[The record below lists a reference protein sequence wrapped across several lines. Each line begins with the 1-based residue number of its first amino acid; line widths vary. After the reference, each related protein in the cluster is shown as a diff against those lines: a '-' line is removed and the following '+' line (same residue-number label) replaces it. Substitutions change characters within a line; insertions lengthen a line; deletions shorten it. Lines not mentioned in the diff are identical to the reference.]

1 MKNNRRGFTL
11 VEMMIA
17 LSLLLILLALAYSV
31 FAHLWGTYERTEQ
44 KWLIE
49 RDVQQ
54 TMSRVQAAV
63 SLSYEAQLT
72 NDSAAVLTDK
82 DRRVIYVEGDN
93 LMLRDIG
100 ETAALPAIQLNEL
113 PIRVSF
119 TNVAAGAAKPSANM
133 VYVTISTV
141 DSSPIAYSLSSAIHL
156 PNIAQSVTVAPAAA
170 TPPYSAVAFRTAR
183 EGALD
188 LSLGD
193 MNGVGCFIATAAYG
207 SYDQQDVQLLRRF
220 R

>member
-72 NDSAAVLTDK
+72 TDSAAVLTDK

-119 TNVAAGAAKPSANM
+119 TNVAAG
-133 VYVTISTV
+133 
-141 DSSPIAYSLSSAIHL
+141 
-156 PNIAQSVTVAPAAA
+156 
-170 TPPYSAVAFRTAR
+170 
-183 EGALD
+183 
-188 LSLGD
+188 
-193 MNGVGCFIATAAYG
+193 
-207 SYDQQDVQLLRRF
+207 
-220 R
+220 